1 MYGTGKCINYDD
13 LCLNTFFFGGHCVRS
28 PSDLE
33 EAMKYYNMA
42 LAINLKTLGPEH
54 STVANVYYN
63 MGEVYRAQG
72 NLEEAL
78 KYYNMSLVI
87 NLKTLGVQSTALR
100 NQHVSINHH
109 SVLL

>member
-1 MYGTGKCINYDD
+1 MNDNNYYMYGTGKCINDD

-42 LAINLKTLGPEH
+42 LAINLKTLG
-54 STVANVYYN
+54 
-63 MGEVYRAQG
+63 
-72 NLEEAL
+72 
-78 KYYNMSLVI
+78 
-87 NLKTLGVQSTALR
+87 VQSTALR